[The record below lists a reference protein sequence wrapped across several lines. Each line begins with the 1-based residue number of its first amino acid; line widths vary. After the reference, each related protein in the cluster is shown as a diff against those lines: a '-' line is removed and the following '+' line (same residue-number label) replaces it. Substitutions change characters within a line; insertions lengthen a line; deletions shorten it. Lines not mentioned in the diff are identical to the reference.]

1 MKKLSILLIISALII
16 LTAFPVGAS
25 FTAEM
30 PDYVSIS
37 GGAWFE
43 VYDSAVGSCTVVF
56 PIELKNNCFAFML
69 SDTGIAYDIVN
80 VTNSTIYGF
89 VFTANGKEYNC
100 RATRFDTIQYQDE
113 SSSYSQWYGLSPDV
127 TAISNTNIMFLTD
140 NPLYYNDT
148 VIDYDKYNLAMTSI
162 IAIVLIINLF
172 VSLLRKGR
180 RVY

>member
-1 MKKLSILLIISALII
+1 MRKLSILLIVLALLI
-16 LTAFPVGAS
+16 LMAFPAAAS

-43 VYDSAVGSCTVVF
+43 VYDSVLGRCTVVIPVEF
-56 PIELKNNCFAFML
+56 KNNCLAFVL
-69 SDTGIAYDIVN
+69 SDTGIPLGITN
-80 VTNSTIYGF
+80 VTNTTIYGA
-89 VFTANGKEYNC
+89 VVTSSGEYYDV
-100 RATRFDTIQYQDE
+100 RASRFDTFYFQNVD
-113 SSSYSQWYGLSPDV
+113 SSYSQWEYFSMDV